1 MTVMIRFTLGA
12 LLSLY
17 AFAAAAQ
24 TSPADSIAFVTA
36 EWRVSDL
43 GGGARCRYAQV
54 DMFGSRQS
62 IPGGALKRGSFIS
75 TVGPRL

>member
-43 GGGARCRYAQV
+43 GRASPSSV
-54 DMFGSRQS
+54 

>member
-43 GGGARCRYAQV
+43 GGGARCR
-54 DMFGSRQS
+54 
-62 IPGGALKRGSFIS
+62 
-75 TVGPRL
+75 